1 MGKFVKLR
9 EEGLVD
15 VKLGLKVDDTLCR
28 ERVISR
34 YTSLHFTRRK
44 VLGGK
49 SAEEA
54 EEHYARVDK
63 PNQVQINQQLDFG
76 TRHYLSLFSR
86 RGPCNE
92 SPGAYRITVNL
103 KG

>member
-76 TRHYLSLFSR
+76 TRLPLTFQPTWSL
-86 RGPCNE
+86 
-92 SPGAYRITVNL
+92 
-103 KG
+103 